1 MEQERSVPLWNKPTR
16 KKTHAVVLGLVS
28 ASPLFS
34 TYGSEKYGPRT
45 DWSSGVFH
53 AILST
58 RFFTHITTVT
68 VIYNFNL
75 TANSTLVLPY
85 DVV

>member
-34 TYGSEKYGPRT
+34 TYGRVQDCT
-45 DWSSGVFH
+45 VF
-53 AILST
+53 
-58 RFFTHITTVT
+58 TTSRELV
-68 VIYNFNL
+68 VLWPLNNL
-75 TANSTLVLPY
+75 TRIVKIIFSFCE
-85 DVV
+85 